1 VIEEVQ
7 NELSAQGVRLAR
19 IKYEGNKAKEVM
31 EGSVEIDEV
40 ENIDQRVMSTF
51 DTVEYNSKDIKPDLL
66 KDLYQQ
72 AVDFHG
78 ESS

>member
-1 VIEEVQ
+1 
-7 NELSAQGVRLAR
+7 
-19 IKYEGNKAKEVM
+19 
-31 EGSVEIDEV
+31 
-40 ENIDQRVMSTF
+40 MSTF